1 VTGSNIS
8 ESAKQDSAFQA
19 HLEGGSSSQGR
30 SDLPNADSLARVLDE
45 LNFAVI
51 LTDMN
56 ARVLHMNNA
65 AKDIIGSKAGL
76 NVAHGALKASTD
88 LETVKLRQLIR
99 TAAINGEDPVNQI
112 RHFGMALGDCA
123 KTGPQSIIIAGFSSN
138 GSDERAGE
146 ARAVLFATQNKHYGI
161 PHDILR
167 VLFGL
172 TSSEATLASEI
183 IEGSGLEPAANKCS
197 MGINTARTHL
207 KKVFSKTQTGRQAE
221 LVQLLLRSAGFVKF
235 E

>member
-8 ESAKQDSAFQA
+8 EFAKQDSAFQA
-19 HLEGGSSSQGR
+19 NLEGGSFSQGR
-30 SDLPNADSLARVLDE
+30 GDLPSADSLARILDE
-45 LNFAVI
+45 LNIAVI

-56 ARVLHMNNA
+56 ARVLHMNND
-65 AKDIIGSKAGL
+65 AKDIIRSKVGL
-76 NVAHGALKASTD
+76 SVADGALKAGTD

-99 TAAINGEDPVNQI
+99 TAAINGEDPVNQT

-123 KTGPQSIIIAGFSSN
+123 ETGPQSIIIAGFSSN
-138 GSDERAGE
+138 GSDERARE
-146 ARAVLFATQNKHYGI
+146 AHAVLFATQSKHYGI

-183 IEGSGLEPAANKCS
+183 IEGRGLEPAANKCS

-221 LVQLLLRSAGFVKF
+221 LVRLLLRSVGFVRF
-235 E
+235 D